1 MNGFA
6 RRTEAKRKAIIAA
19 ARELFTKQ
27 GFIGVGIAEI
37 AAKANVS
44 PVSIYNYFGDKRTL
58 AKEVFIYILNE
69 IIQEYEEILD
79 RDISFS
85 EKIEIIMAKKHE
97 AIIAASRSN
106 FKEEAWSDKTLRQL
120 YWDVV
125 AEKSAEL
132 YSKFIDLGI
141 QEGAIDERIPKEAIM
156 KFLYSLK
163 TIMQEPQYLQTSAEY
178 KLGLIRLFLYGLL
191 GKASS

>member
-1 MNGFA
+1 MCG
-6 RRTEAKRKAIIAA
+6 EPI
-19 ARELFTKQ
+19 
-27 GFIGVGIAEI
+27 
-37 AAKANVS
+37 
-44 PVSIYNYFGDKRTL
+44 
-58 AKEVFIYILNE
+58 
-69 IIQEYEEILD
+69 
-79 RDISFS
+79 
-85 EKIEIIMAKKHE
+85 
-97 AIIAASRSN
+97 N
-106 FKEEAWSDKTLRQL
+106 FKKRPGRRRRQL